1 MRALV
6 QPQLLV
12 FLVVLIGCTLFVPKE
27 TLYLRAAQN
36 LATQAEVRERLGA
49 PREETS
55 RPDGESQWVYE
66 VREVEASAQNTWATA
81 GSWCDEYVL
90 TFDRQ
95 GVLQGWTHK
104 SYFHGGETMPIRCDS
119 GVLKS
124 AL

>member
-1 MRALV
+1 MKPLV
-6 QPQLLV
+6 QFPLSGL
-12 FLVVLIGCTLFVPKE
+12 LVVLIGCSLVVPKE

-55 RPDGESQWVYE
+55 TPDGESQWVYE

-81 GSWCDEYVL
+81 GSWCDQYVL

-95 GVLQGWTHK
+95 GMLQGWTHK